1 MFKNL
6 NFNLR
11 VVTGLIMFL
20 IYESVGVIIIFT
32 DYLVSNISPAVRIL
46 FAVLLFI
53 YGFFRLYKAIKI
65 DNKKVEEDEE
75 NN

>member
-20 IYESVGVIIIFT
+20 IYESVGVIIIST
-32 DYLVSNISPAVRIL
+32 DKLVSNISPAVRIL

-53 YGFFRLYKAIKI
+53 YGFF
-65 DNKKVEEDEE
+65 
-75 NN
+75 